1 MLGFSFRRGMSETGL
16 IKSRNKQFSEAKKK
30 EKKRRI
36 TYNRKIKGVTRLKI
50 SKSSILS
57 QH

>member
-30 EKKRRI
+30 KRKEELH
-36 TYNRKIKGVTRLKI
+36 TTG
-50 SKSSILS
+50 KSRE
-57 QH
+57 